1 MQRIL
6 TIMMAGAKVLV
17 CPAQEKSPEVA
28 RCLESYIGNSLAP
41 VLHQWQ
47 ERSRR
52 QGMAFSAEEFVQQLQ
67 QTLETG
73 EAPAGAHP
81 AAVDCANKYLRFA
94 DGDFNPAA
102 AMRLLRANLSRAAAD
117 APSMRRECERCDALL
132 MQQYRPL
139 SLRREQEREQALLR
153 QRTAAPGVTVFPNG
167 VVLQT
172 ESGHASFSQANR
184 VTVEL
189 GVAYYTR
196 RTLPLRFEDLPLS
209 IREVAAQVPA
219 GASWSFTI
227 PGEVEG
233 AAAERAGEGCRLLA
247 LRLGN
252 QIGVLGGEARLPSAF
267 AIQPVPQGAPLPL
280 IRLRVWREDPE
291 HPYRAPADDFMHL

>member
-6 TIMMAGAKVLV
+6 TIMMAGATVLV

-41 VLHQWQ
+41 VLREWQ

-52 QGMAFSAEEFVQQLQ
+52 QGLAFSAEEFVQQMQ

-81 AAVDCANKYLRFA
+81 AAVDCAKKYLRFA
-94 DGDFNPAA
+94 EGDFNPAA
-102 AMRLLRANLSRAAAD
+102 AMQLLRANLARAAAD
-117 APSMRRECERCDALL
+117 APAMRRECERCDALL
-132 MQQYRPL
+132 MQQYRSL
-139 SLRREQEREQALLR
+139 SLRREQEREKELLR
-153 QRTAAPGVTVFPNG
+153 RQASAPGVSVFPNG
-167 VVLQT
+167 VLLQT
-172 ESGHASFSQANR
+172 ESGNTLFSQANR

-196 RTLPLRFEDLPLS
+196 RTLPLRFEDLPRS
-209 IREVAAQVPA
+209 IQEVAAQVPA
-219 GASWSFTI
+219 GSAWSFSI

-233 AAAERAGEGCRLLA
+233 AAAERAGEGSRLLA

-252 QIGVLGGEARLPSAF
+252 QISVLGGEARLPSAF
-267 AIQPVPQGAPLPL
+267 AVQPVPEGAPLPL